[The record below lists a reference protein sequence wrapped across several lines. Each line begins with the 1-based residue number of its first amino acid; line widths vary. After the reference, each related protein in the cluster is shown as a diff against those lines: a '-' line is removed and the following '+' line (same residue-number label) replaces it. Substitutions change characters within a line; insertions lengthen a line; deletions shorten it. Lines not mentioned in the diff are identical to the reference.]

1 MKKIFTSSALVLLL
15 TGSIH
20 AQNLSYGFHAGTA
33 IGKVVGKE
41 DNVSITM
48 NNLISIQAGF
58 IAEFPVSKKISIQS
72 GINFLQKG
80 GKLTEDFFGSEAEIS
95 MRLNT
100 IEIPVYALYNARG
113 NKGNFFIGA
122 GPAVSFTMSGNTIAK
137 YNGEEEKEKL
147 KFGNDAENDNIRAFD
162 FGVNVL
168 AGYQFN
174 SGIFI
179 GASHNFGIRN
189 MEPGGDAD
197 MGTAKTS
204 YYGFRIGYMFGNR

>member
-1 MKKIFTSSALVLLL
+1 MRKIFTSTVVLLL
-15 TGSIH
+15 LVGTTY
-20 AQNLSYGFHAGTA
+20 AQNSSYGFHAGTSISKIVA
-33 IGKVVGKE
+33 KE

-58 IAEFPVSKKISIQS
+58 VAEFSVSKSIRLQS
-72 GINFLQKG
+72 GVNFLQKG
-80 GKLTEDFFGSEAEIS
+80 GTLTENFGGSEAEIS

-100 IEIPVYALYNARG
+100 IEIPVYALYYAKA
-113 NKGNFFIGA
+113 NKGSFFIGA

-147 KFGNDAENDNIRAFD
+147 NIGNDQENDNIRTVD

-168 AGYQFN
+168 AGYQFK
-174 SGIFI
+174 SGIFL
-179 GASHNFGIRN
+179 GASHNFGLRN
-189 MEPGGDAD
+189 MEPGGNAD

-204 YYGFRIGYMFGNR
+204 YYGFRIGYMFGN

>member
-1 MKKIFTSSALVLLL
+1 MKKVITSSVVLLL
-15 TGSIH
+15 LAGTTY
-20 AQNLSYGFHAGTA
+20 AQNSSYGFHAGTA
-33 IGKVVGKE
+33 IGKIVAKE
-41 DNVSITM
+41 DNVSFTM

-58 IAEFPVSKKISIQS
+58 VAEFPVSKKIRIQS

-80 GKLTEDFFGSEAEIS
+80 GTLTDDFLGADAEVS

-100 IEIPVYALYNARG
+100 IEIPLYALYYARG
-113 NKGNFFIGA
+113 NKGSFFIGA
-122 GPAVSFTMSGNTIAK
+122 GPAASFTMSGNTITK
-137 YNGEEEKEKL
+137 YNGEEDKEKL
-147 KFGNDAENDNIRAFD
+147 NIGNDKENDNIRTVD
-162 FGVNVL
+162 FGMNVL
-168 AGYQFN
+168 AGYQFR
-174 SGIFI
+174 SGIFL